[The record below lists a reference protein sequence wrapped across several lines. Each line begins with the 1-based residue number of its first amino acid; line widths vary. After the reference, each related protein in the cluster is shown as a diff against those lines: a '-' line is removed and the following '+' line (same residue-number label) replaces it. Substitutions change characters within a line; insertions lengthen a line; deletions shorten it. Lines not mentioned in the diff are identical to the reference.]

1 MDRLLGIMTGMSL
14 ALIAMVLFDV
24 RRAHIR
30 VEYSVTWLS
39 AAVFVLVLSRSRWA
53 LDQLAGVLGIGYPPL
68 AIVILAA
75 FAFLVVFY
83 RFSVIISDLKDANI
97 ALAQKVAIIDCEMNL
112 ARLERSEP
120 VNKALDN
127 TKQEYKDDTK
137 RQTAA
142 IL

>member
-53 LDQLAGVLGIGYPPL
+53 LDQLAAVLGIGYPPL

-75 FAFLVVFY
+75 FAFPPRAV
-83 RFSVIISDLKDANI
+83 RTGE
-97 ALAQKVAIIDCEMNL
+97 Q
-112 ARLERSEP
+112 RP
-120 VNKALDN
+120 
-127 TKQEYKDDTK
+127 QEYKTS
-137 RQTAA
+137 RIQR
-142 IL
+142 